1 MMNRTESREAS
12 FKLLYSIQIS
22 PDSELQEQIDLF
34 MEAEEID
41 DKEAI
46 EYINNVINGI
56 NDHNEEIEKQISD
69 NIKQGWTI
77 ARISKV
83 DLTLLKLG
91 IYEILYTDIPFK
103 VVINEV
109 VKIAKK
115 YGDDSSSSFING
127 VLASIIEK
135 NNIT

>member
-1 MMNRTESREAS
+1 MNRTESREAA

-22 PDSELQEQIDLF
+22 PDECLEDQINLF
-34 MEAEEID
+34 IDSEEILD
-41 DKEAI
+41 NEAI
-46 EYINNVINGI
+46 TYIKDIVKGVNKNNA
-56 NDHNEEIEKQISD
+56 DIEKQISE
-69 NIKQGWTI
+69 NIKKDWTI

-83 DLTLLKLG
+83 DLTLLKIG
-91 IYEILYTDIPFK
+91 IYEILYTEIPFK
-103 VVINEV
+103 VVVNEV

-115 YGDDSSSSFING
+115 YGDDSSGAFING

>member
-1 MMNRTESREAS
+1 MNRTESREAS

-22 PDSELQEQIDLF
+22 PDGELQEQIDLF

-46 EYINNVINGI
+46 EYITGIIKGI
-56 NDHNEEIEKQISD
+56 NIHNEEIEKQISE

-103 VVINEV
+103 VVVNEV

-127 VLASIIEK
+127 VLASIIEN

>member
-1 MMNRTESREAS
+1 MNRTESREAA

-22 PDSELQEQIDLF
+22 PDECLEDQINLF
-34 MEAEEID
+34 IDSEEILD
-41 DKEAI
+41 NEAI
-46 EYINNVINGI
+46 TYINDIVKGVHKNNA
-56 NDHNEEIEKQISD
+56 DIEKQISE
-69 NIKQGWTI
+69 NIKKDWTI

-83 DLTLLKLG
+83 DLTLLKIG
-91 IYEILYTDIPFK
+91 IYEILYTEIPFK
-103 VVINEV
+103 VVVNEV

-115 YGDDSSSSFING
+115 YGDDSSGAFING

>member
-1 MMNRTESREAS
+1 MNRTESREAA

-22 PDSELQEQIDLF
+22 PDESLQEQIDLF
-34 MEAEEID
+34 IDSEEILD
-41 DKEAI
+41 NEAI
-46 EYINNVINGI
+46 TYINDIVKGVSDNNV
-56 NDHNEEIEKQISD
+56 DIEKKINE
-69 NIKQGWTI
+69 NIKKDWTI

-83 DLTLLKLG
+83 DLTLLKIG
-91 IYEILYTDIPFK
+91 IYEILYTDTPFK
-103 VVINEV
+103 VVVNEV

-115 YGDDSSSSFING
+115 YGDDSSGAFING

>member
-1 MMNRTESREAS
+1 MNRTESREAA

-22 PDSELQEQIDLF
+22 PDESLQEQIDLF
-34 MEAEEID
+34 IDSEEILD
-41 DKEAI
+41 NEAI
-46 EYINNVINGI
+46 TYINDIVKGVSENNA
-56 NDHNEEIEKQISD
+56 DIEKQISE
-69 NIKQGWTI
+69 NIKKDWTI

-83 DLTLLKLG
+83 DLTLLKIG
-91 IYEILYTDIPFK
+91 IYEILYTDTPFK
-103 VVINEV
+103 VVVNEV

-115 YGDDSSSSFING
+115 YGDDSSGAFING

>member
-1 MMNRTESREAS
+1 MNRTESREAA

-22 PDSELQEQIDLF
+22 PDESLQEQIDLF
-34 MEAEEID
+34 IDSEEILD
-41 DKEAI
+41 NEAI
-46 EYINNVINGI
+46 TYINDIVKGVSENNA
-56 NDHNEEIEKQISD
+56 DIEKQISE
-69 NIKQGWTI
+69 NIKKDWTI

-83 DLTLLKLG
+83 DLTLLKIG

-103 VVINEV
+103 VVVNEV

-115 YGDDSSSSFING
+115 YGDDSSGAFING

>member
-1 MMNRTESREAS
+1 MNRTESREAS

-41 DKEAI
+41 DNEAI
-46 EYINNVINGI
+46 EYINNVIKGI

-135 NNIT
+135 NNIS

>member
-1 MMNRTESREAS
+1 MNRTESREAA

-22 PDSELQEQIDLF
+22 PDECLEDQINLF
-34 MEAEEID
+34 IDSEEILD
-41 DKEAI
+41 NEAI
-46 EYINNVINGI
+46 TYINDIIKGI
-56 NDHNEEIEKQISD
+56 NENNADIEKQISE
-69 NIKQGWTI
+69 NIKKDWTI

-83 DLTLLKLG
+83 DLTLLKIG
-91 IYEILYTDIPFK
+91 IYEILYTEIPFK
-103 VVINEV
+103 VVVNEV

-115 YGDDSSSSFING
+115 YGDDSSGAFING

>member
-1 MMNRTESREAS
+1 MNRTESREAS

-41 DKEAI
+41 DNEAI
-46 EYINNVINGI
+46 EYINNIIKGI

>member
-1 MMNRTESREAS
+1 MNRTESREAA

-22 PDSELQEQIDLF
+22 PDESLQEQIDLF
-34 MEAEEID
+34 IDSEEILD
-41 DKEAI
+41 NEAI
-46 EYINNVINGI
+46 TYINDIVKGVNKN
-56 NDHNEEIEKQISD
+56 NADIEKQISE
-69 NIKQGWTI
+69 NIKKDWTI

-83 DLTLLKLG
+83 DLTLLKIG

-103 VVINEV
+103 VVVNED

-115 YGDDSSSSFING
+115 YGDDSSGAFING

>member
-1 MMNRTESREAS
+1 MNRTESREAS

-41 DKEAI
+41 DNEAI
-46 EYINNVINGI
+46 EYINNVIKGI

-103 VVINEV
+103 VVLNEV

>member
-1 MMNRTESREAS
+1 MNRTESREAA

-22 PDSELQEQIDLF
+22 PDESLQEQIDLF
-34 MEAEEID
+34 IDSEEILD
-41 DKEAI
+41 NEAI
-46 EYINNVINGI
+46 TYINDIVKGVSDNNV
-56 NDHNEEIEKQISD
+56 DIEKQISE
-69 NIKQGWTI
+69 NIKKDWTI

-83 DLTLLKLG
+83 DLTLLKIG
-91 IYEILYTDIPFK
+91 IYEILYTDTPFK
-103 VVINEV
+103 VVVNEV

-115 YGDDSSSSFING
+115 YGDDSSGAFING

>member
-1 MMNRTESREAS
+1 MNRTESREAS

-41 DKEAI
+41 DNEAI
-46 EYINNVINGI
+46 EYINNIIKGI
-56 NDHNEEIEKQISD
+56 NDHNEEIEKLISD

>member
-1 MMNRTESREAS
+1 MNRTESREAS

-22 PDSELQEQIDLF
+22 PDGELQEQIDLF

-46 EYINNVINGI
+46 EYITGIIKGI
-56 NDHNEEIEKQISD
+56 NIHNEEIEKQISE

-103 VVINEV
+103 VVVNEV

>member
-1 MMNRTESREAS
+1 MNRTESREAS

>member
-1 MMNRTESREAS
+1 MNRTESREAA

-22 PDSELQEQIDLF
+22 PDECLEYQINLF
-34 MEAEEID
+34 IDSEEILD
-41 DKEAI
+41 NEAI
-46 EYINNVINGI
+46 TYINDIVKGVHKNNA
-56 NDHNEEIEKQISD
+56 DIEKQISE
-69 NIKQGWTI
+69 NIKKDWTI

-83 DLTLLKLG
+83 DLTLLKIG
-91 IYEILYTDIPFK
+91 IYEILYTDTPFK
-103 VVINEV
+103 VVVNEV

-115 YGDDSSSSFING
+115 YGDDSSGAFING

>member
-1 MMNRTESREAS
+1 MKNMSWN
-12 FKLLYSIQIS
+12 FLCILQK
-22 PDSELQEQIDLF
+22 DNLQEQIDLF

>member
-1 MMNRTESREAS
+1 MNRTESREAS

-41 DKEAI
+41 DNEAI
-46 EYINNVINGI
+46 VYINNIIKGI
-56 NDHNEEIEKQISD
+56 NDHNEEIEKLISD

>member
-1 MMNRTESREAS
+1 MNRTESREAA

-22 PDSELQEQIDLF
+22 PDESLQEQINLF
-34 MEAEEID
+34 IDSEEILD
-41 DKEAI
+41 NEAI
-46 EYINNVINGI
+46 TYINDIVKGVSENNA
-56 NDHNEEIEKQISD
+56 DIEKQISE
-69 NIKQGWTI
+69 NIKKDWTI

-83 DLTLLKLG
+83 DLTLLKIG
-91 IYEILYTDIPFK
+91 IYEILYTEIPFK
-103 VVINEV
+103 VVVNEV

-115 YGDDSSSSFING
+115 YGDDSSGAFING

>member
-1 MMNRTESREAS
+1 MNRTESREAS

-22 PDSELQEQIDLF
+22 PDGELQEQIDLF
-34 MEAEEID
+34 MEAEEI
-41 DKEAI
+41 
-46 EYINNVINGI
+46 
-56 NDHNEEIEKQISD
+56 EKQISE

-103 VVINEV
+103 VVVNEV

>member
-1 MMNRTESREAS
+1 MNRTESRETA

-22 PDSELQEQIDLF
+22 PDECLQDQINLF
-34 MEAEEID
+34 IDSEEID

-46 EYINNVINGI
+46 TYINNIINGI
-56 NDHNEEIEKQISD
+56 NKNNTNIEKQISE
-69 NIKQGWTI
+69 NIKKDWTI

-83 DLTLLKLG
+83 DLTLLKIG
-91 IYEILYTDIPFK
+91 IYEILYTEIPFK
-103 VVINEV
+103 VVVNEV

-115 YGDDSSSSFING
+115 YGDDSSGAFING

>member
-1 MMNRTESREAS
+1 MNRTESRETA

-22 PDSELQEQIDLF
+22 PDECLQDQINLF
-34 MEAEEID
+34 IDSEEID

-46 EYINNVINGI
+46 TYINNIINGI
-56 NDHNEEIEKQISD
+56 NKNNTNIEKQISE
-69 NIKQGWTI
+69 NIKKDWTI

-83 DLTLLKLG
+83 DLTLLKIG
-91 IYEILYTDIPFK
+91 IYEILYTEIPFK
-103 VVINEV
+103 VVVNEV

-115 YGDDSSSSFING
+115 YGDDSSGSFING

>member
-1 MMNRTESREAS
+1 MNRTESREAA
-12 FKLLYSIQIS
+12 FKLLYSMQIS
-22 PDSELQEQIDLF
+22 PDDDIQEQIDLF
-34 MEAEEID
+34 LSSEDIID
-41 DKEAI
+41 SEAI
-46 EYINNVINGI
+46 RYINDTVKGI
-56 NDHNEEIEKQISD
+56 NNNNAMIEKQISE
-69 NIKQGWTI
+69 NIKKDWTI

-83 DLTLLKLG
+83 DLTLLKIG

-103 VVINEV
+103 VVVNEV

>member
-1 MMNRTESREAS
+1 MNRTESREAS

-22 PDSELQEQIDLF
+22 PDGELQEQIDLF

-46 EYINNVINGI
+46 EYITGIIKGI
-56 NDHNEEIEKQISD
+56 NIHNEEIEKQISE

-103 VVINEV
+103 VVVNEV

-135 NNIT
+135 NNII

>member
-1 MMNRTESREAS
+1 MNRTESREAA

-22 PDSELQEQIDLF
+22 PDESLQEQIDLF
-34 MEAEEID
+34 IDSEEILD
-41 DKEAI
+41 NEAI
-46 EYINNVINGI
+46 TYINDIVKGVSENNA
-56 NDHNEEIEKQISD
+56 DIEKQISE
-69 NIKQGWTI
+69 NIKKDWTI

-83 DLTLLKLG
+83 DLTLLKIG
-91 IYEILYTDIPFK
+91 IYEIIYTDTPFK
-103 VVINEV
+103 VVVNEV

-115 YGDDSSSSFING
+115 YGDDSSGAFING

>member
-1 MMNRTESREAS
+1 MNRTESREAS

-22 PDSELQEQIDLF
+22 PDGELQEQIDLF
-34 MEAEEID
+34 MEAKEID

-46 EYINNVINGI
+46 EYITGIIKGI
-56 NDHNEEIEKQISD
+56 NIHNEEIEKQISE

-103 VVINEV
+103 VVVNEV

>member
-1 MMNRTESREAS
+1 MNRTESREAS

-46 EYINNVINGI
+46 EYINNVIKGI

-127 VLASIIEK
+127 VRASIIEK

>member
-1 MMNRTESREAS
+1 MNRTESREAA

-22 PDSELQEQIDLF
+22 PDESLQEQIDLF
-34 MEAEEID
+34 IDSEEILD
-41 DKEAI
+41 NEAI
-46 EYINNVINGI
+46 TYINDIVKGVSENNV
-56 NDHNEEIEKQISD
+56 DIEKQISE
-69 NIKQGWTI
+69 NIKKDWTI

-83 DLTLLKLG
+83 DLTLLKIG

-103 VVINEV
+103 VVVNEV

-115 YGDDSSSSFING
+115 YGDDSSGAFING

>member
-1 MMNRTESREAS
+1 MNRTESREAA

-22 PDSELQEQIDLF
+22 PDDSLEEQIKLF
-34 MEAEEID
+34 IDSEEID

-46 EYINNVINGI
+46 SYINNIIKGVNQ
-56 NDHNEEIEKQISD
+56 NNLDIEKQISE
-69 NIKQGWTI
+69 NIKKDWTI

-83 DLTLLKLG
+83 DLTLLKIG
-91 IYEILYTDIPFK
+91 IYEILYTEIPFK
-103 VVINEV
+103 VVVNEV

-115 YGDDSSSSFING
+115 YGDDSSGAFING

>member
-1 MMNRTESREAS
+1 MNRTESREAA

-22 PDSELQEQIDLF
+22 PDNDLKEQIDLF
-34 MEAEEID
+34 IDSEEIND
-41 DKEAI
+41 NEAI
-46 EYINNVINGI
+46 SYINDIIIGI
-56 NDHNEEIEKQISD
+56 NKNNDDIEKQISE
-69 NIKQGWTI
+69 NIKKDWTI

-83 DLTLLKLG
+83 DLTLLKIG
-91 IYEILYTDIPFK
+91 IYEILYTEIPFK
-103 VVINEV
+103 VVVNEV
-109 VKIAKK
+109 AKIAKK

>member
-1 MMNRTESREAS
+1 MNRTESREAS

-46 EYINNVINGI
+46 EYINNVIKGI
-56 NDHNEEIEKQISD
+56 NDHNEEIEKQISE

>member
-1 MMNRTESREAS
+1 MNRTESREAA

-22 PDSELQEQIDLF
+22 PDECLEDQINLF
-34 MEAEEID
+34 IDSEEILD
-41 DKEAI
+41 NEAI
-46 EYINNVINGI
+46 TYINDIVKGVNKN
-56 NDHNEEIEKQISD
+56 NADIEKQISE
-69 NIKQGWTI
+69 NIKKDWTI

-83 DLTLLKLG
+83 DLTLLKIG
-91 IYEILYTDIPFK
+91 IYEILYTEIPFK
-103 VVINEV
+103 VVVNEV

-115 YGDDSSSSFING
+115 YGDDSSGAFING

>member
-1 MMNRTESREAS
+1 MNRTESREAS

-34 MEAEEID
+34 MEADEID

>member
-1 MMNRTESREAS
+1 MNRTESREAS

-22 PDSELQEQIDLF
+22 QDSELQEQIDLF

-41 DKEAI
+41 DNEAI
-46 EYINNVINGI
+46 EYNNNVIKGI

>member
-1 MMNRTESREAS
+1 MNRTESRETA

-22 PDSELQEQIDLF
+22 PDECLQDQINLF
-34 MEAEEID
+34 IDSEEID

-46 EYINNVINGI
+46 TYINNIINGI
-56 NDHNEEIEKQISD
+56 NKNNTNIEKQISE
-69 NIKQGWTI
+69 NIKKDWTI

-83 DLTLLKLG
+83 DLTLLKIG
-91 IYEILYTDIPFK
+91 IYEILYTEIPFK
-103 VVINEV
+103 VVVNEV

-115 YGDDSSSSFING
+115 YWDDSSGDFINV

>member
-1 MMNRTESREAS
+1 MNRTESREAS

-69 NIKQGWTI
+69 NIKQVWTI

>member
-1 MMNRTESREAS
+1 MNRTESREAS

-22 PDSELQEQIDLF
+22 PDGELQEQIDLF
-34 MEAEEID
+34 MEAKEID

-46 EYINNVINGI
+46 EYITGIIKGI
-56 NDHNEEIEKQISD
+56 NIHNEQIEKQISE

-103 VVINEV
+103 VVVNEV